1 MSKKDVY
8 KTVKKQS
15 QSLLIEKK
23 SKFIANVKPVDNEDD
38 ALAFL
43 NEMRSKYSDATHNVY
58 AYVIDENNIFR
69 YSDDGE
75 PSGTAGMP
83 VLDAI
88 RKSGIVDVVVVVTRY
103 FGGTLLGTGGLVH
116 TYGASAKQGL
126 IAHYSVRS
134 AVTGS
139 LFDAFFDGIRPP
151 RSVKRILSKI
161 STSAGTTGSTALTS
175 VVFARLWIIALTG
188 IIRSSVNPIPISPA
202 HSPIIKVSALNTWE
216 TFRFDAPMA
225 LRIPISFLRSNTLI

>member
-8 KTVKKQS
+8 KTVKEQS
-15 QSLLIEKK
+15 QSLLVEKK
-23 SKFIANVKPVDNEDD
+23 SKFIANVKPVDNEED
-38 ALAFL
+38 ALDFL
-43 NEMRSKYSDATHNVY
+43 AQMRSEYSNATHNVY

-88 RKSGIVDVVVVVTRY
+88 RKAGIVDVVVVVTRY

-126 IAHYSVRS
+126 IASKV
-134 AVTGS
+134 VTRQ
-139 LFDAFFDGIRPP
+139 LCDIL
-151 RSVKRILSKI
+151 SVKVDYSLLGKMQHEIMSKGYLLSDTIYEDNVTFIISCPIDTTDKVLADITNMTNAMAICSKI
-161 STSAGTTGSTALTS
+161 DKKY
-175 VVFARLWIIALTG
+175 VDV
-188 IIRSSVNPIPISPA
+188 
-202 HSPIIKVSALNTWE
+202 E
-216 TFRFDAPMA
+216 EMQ
-225 LRIPISFLRSNTLI
+225 

>member
-8 KTVKKQS
+8 KTIREQS
-15 QSLLIEKK
+15 ESMLIEKK
-23 SKFIANVKPVDNEDD
+23 SKFIASVKPVDNEQD
-38 ALAFL
+38 AIDFV
-43 NEMRSKYSDATHNVY
+43 NEIRSLYPDATHNVY

-88 RKSGIVDVVVVVTRY
+88 RKSGIVDAAVVVTRY

-126 IAHYSVRS
+126 TASGIVIRQLCDIISVQVDYTLLGKMQHEIMS
-134 AVTGS
+134 KGY
-139 LFDAFFDGIRPP
+139 
-151 RSVKRILSKI
+151 ILEDTVYEDNVS
-161 STSAGTTGSTALTS
+161 
-175 VVFARLWIIALTG
+175 FIIACP
-188 IIRSSVNPIPISPA
+188 VNESERVIAEITDMTNA
-202 HSPIIKVSALNTWE
+202 RAVCEKIDKKYVDMEAKE
-216 TFRFDAPMA
+216 E
-225 LRIPISFLRSNTLI
+225 

>member
-8 KTVKKQS
+8 KTVREQA
-15 QSLLIEKK
+15 QTLLIEKK
-23 SKFIANVKPVDNEDD
+23 SKFIANVKPVDSEED
-38 ALAFL
+38 AVAFL
-43 NEMRSKYSDATHNVY
+43 NEIRSRYPDATHNVY

-88 RKSGIVDVVVVVTRY
+88 RKRDIVDVIVVVTRY

-126 IAHYSVRS
+126 EEAKIVNRRLCDILSVRVDYTLLGKLQHEIAS
-134 AVTGS
+134 RGYMLEDTIYEDGVTFIIS
-139 LFDAFFDGIRPP
+139 CPIDRTEKVIADITDMTNARAEIKKADKKYVDAE
-151 RSVKRILSKI
+151 
-161 STSAGTTGSTALTS
+161 
-175 VVFARLWIIALTG
+175 AR
-188 IIRSSVNPIPISPA
+188 
-202 HSPIIKVSALNTWE
+202 E
-216 TFRFDAPMA
+216 E
-225 LRIPISFLRSNTLI
+225 

>member
-8 KTVKKQS
+8 RTVSEQS
-15 QSLLIEKK
+15 ESLLVEKK
-23 SKFIANVKPVDNEDD
+23 SKFISNVKPVDNEED
-38 ALAFL
+38 AIAFV
-43 NEMRSKYSDATHNVY
+43 NEIRSKYPDATHNVY

-88 RKSGIVDVVVVVTRY
+88 RKQGIVDAAVVVTRY

-126 IAHYSVRS
+126 IASKIVKRQ
-134 AVTGS
+134 
-139 LFDAFFDGIRPP
+139 LCDIL
-151 RSVKRILSKI
+151 SVKVDYSMLGKMQHEIASRGYILEDTVYEDNVTFII
-161 STSAGTTGSTALTS
+161 SCPLDTTEKVIGDITNLTNGRAECEKTDKKY
-175 VVFARLWIIALTG
+175 V
-188 IIRSSVNPIPISPA
+188 
-202 HSPIIKVSALNTWE
+202 
-216 TFRFDAPMA
+216 DAEEMVE
-225 LRIPISFLRSNTLI
+225 